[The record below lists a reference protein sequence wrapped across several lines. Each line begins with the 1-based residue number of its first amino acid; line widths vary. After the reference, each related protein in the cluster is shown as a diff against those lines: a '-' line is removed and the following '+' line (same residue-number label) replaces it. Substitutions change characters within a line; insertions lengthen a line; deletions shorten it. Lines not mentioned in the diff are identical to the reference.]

1 MAVTDADEH
10 IPSPSLRDE
19 IVTKA
24 VLPRIAACAAEVGCP
39 ESFRGVVRVRQ
50 QDVESFGEADGFW
63 TVRLIVRHTFEAARV
78 VFRVQALIPRQ
89 DKTGFRGFKM
99 RGEARAAGEM
109 IEVTLSGWTGLYNTT
124 GGDDWS

>member
-1 MAVTDADEH
+1 MRMPDADEH
-10 IPSPSLRDE
+10 VPFPDLRNE
-19 IVTKA
+19 IVAKA

-78 VFRVQALIPRQ
+78 VFRVQALIPKQ
-89 DKTGFRGFKM
+89 GQTGFCGFKM
-99 RGEARAAGEM
+99 TGEARTAEEM
-109 IEVTLSGWTGLYNTT
+109 IEVTVSGWTGLYNTT
-124 GGDDWS
+124 GGDDWR